1 MHITYLINYIYIF
14 TVMALACLPL
24 FCVQFHLYPWPALFI
39 FSLEDNL
46 GHSPGEQHLA
56 ELEST
61 FSAYKVSGFP
71 INMPYNEISTIVD
84 AVFSTR
90 VHAHETS
97 DVEFALA
104 VYIHPYPND
113 VLSVWVYVASL
124 IRSR

>member
-1 MHITYLINYIYIF
+1 M
-14 TVMALACLPL
+14 
-24 FCVQFHLYPWPALFI
+24 
-39 FSLEDNL
+39 EENL

-71 INMPYNEISTIVD
+71 INMPYNEINPIVD

-90 VHAHETS
+90 VHAHDTS